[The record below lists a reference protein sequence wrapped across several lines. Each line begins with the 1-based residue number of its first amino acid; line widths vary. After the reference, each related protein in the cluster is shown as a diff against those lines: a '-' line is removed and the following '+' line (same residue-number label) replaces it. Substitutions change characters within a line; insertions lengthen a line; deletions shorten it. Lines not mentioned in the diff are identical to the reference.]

1 MSVEPAPPSATNGR
15 PGQSPS
21 APDAA
26 QRTVLLADDDD
37 AVREFVRAVLE
48 QAGFVVVATSDGQ
61 TASELFA
68 ENPARFVLLVT
79 DVIMPHVIGPELV
92 ARARQLRPDLPVL
105 FMSAFPG
112 GPGVAPDPVPAN
124 EALLEKPFTVA
135 SLLKA
140 VGEILGRK

>member
-1 MSVEPAPPSATNGR
+1 
-15 PGQSPS
+15 
-21 APDAA
+21 
-26 QRTVLLADDDD
+26 VLLAEDDD

-48 QAGFVVVATSDGQ
+48 QAGFVVVAASDGR

-68 ENPARFVLLVT
+68 ENPARFDLLVT
-79 DVIMPHVIGPELV
+79 DVIMPHVIGPELA
-92 ARARQLRPDLPVL
+92 ARARQVRPDLPVL

-124 EALLEKPFTVA
+124 EPLLEKPFTLA

-140 VGEILGRK
+140 VRDILG